1 MVGRLTAVGCLT
13 TVVFEI
19 IQVRRRSR
27 TPAFLDCKRRAAD
40 SADNIPDSLRHSFGR
55 SRRIH
60 PPKSRSILRIRHTG
74 SPHPCL
80 IVVGRVGRGVALS
93 SSDGTPQSTGG
104 DARCSTC
111 FAQHHVTCTLHDA
124 AVCVLIIRAF
134 CYRCGWVDA
143 VSLAPALVRSPMASP
158 DSTSSTRRFCLRPSA
173 VSLDATGAVFPKPL
187 ALIASE
193 EIPCCTR

>member
-1 MVGRLTAVGCLT
+1 MAIVLLVRRVLSRVACKYDQSSAEAPTRREV
-13 TVVFEI
+13 
-19 IQVRRRSR
+19 IQVQQRSG
-27 TPAFLDCKRRAAD
+27 TPAFRDGKKVAAD
-40 SADNIPDSLRHSFGR
+40 SAGNILDSLLHSFGR

-60 PPKSRSILRIRHTG
+60 PPKSRSILRKRRTG
-74 SPHPCL
+74 SLRPCL
-80 IVVGRVGRGVALS
+80 IVVGWIRARCS
-93 SSDGTPQSTGG
+93 HEQRRPPQSTGG
-104 DARCSTC
+104 EARRSMG
-111 FAQHHVTCTLHDA
+111 FAQHHVTT
-124 AVCVLIIRAF
+124 V
-134 CYRCGWVDA
+134 YRCVWVDA